1 MRSPGQQAG
10 GRGKKERESNIM
22 TTDKKQTNIPAGVIF
37 TLLALTQLI
46 NLSRLGE
53 NAKAM
58 PMLIVLTSL
67 AAYGVLAAAF
77 YTGNRTNLPLIG
89 FGLLAAAGLLIWMNG
104 FVIHSYS
111 TRVWVYRGDDEI
123 RFNLFCFLPGLA
135 DLASRLGILGV
146 AAAVFTDKVPQYRKK
161 AEAFWF
167 LPAVLQGASVVLAL
181 LAFLF
186 TNILSGAYWPFLPTF
201 LNLDT
206 ALLTAGL
213 ALAGMWIVCPDGMLE
228 SEGGGDGY
236 IGMIKLLL
244 LNFVTLGIY
253 QFFWIHRTTR
263 YLNRVEGEPRQKPG
277 TQVLACLFILFYTV
291 YWLYKNA
298 QRLDILAHE
307 YNIHR
312 NLAIVCLAFAPFLP
326 IVSIIVMQDRINT
339 ISMLDAQPAPAL
351 ENTVQ

>member
-1 MRSPGQQAG
+1 MATDT
-10 GRGKKERESNIM
+10 KK
-22 TTDKKQTNIPAGVIF
+22 TNIPAGVIF
-37 TLLALTQLI
+37 TLLALTQLV
-46 NLSRLGE
+46 NLTRLGE
-53 NAKAM
+53 SAKAM
-58 PMLIVLTSL
+58 SMLIALTGL
-67 AAYGVLAAAF
+67 AAYGVLAAVF

-89 FGLLAAAGLLIWMNG
+89 FGLLAVAGLLIWVNG
-104 FVIHSYS
+104 FAVHSYS
-111 TRVWVYRGDDEI
+111 TRIWVYRGDDEI

-135 DLASRLGILGV
+135 NFASKLGILGV
-146 AAAVFTDKVPQYRKK
+146 AAAVLTDKAPQYRQK
-161 AEAFWF
+161 AEKLWAA
-167 LPAVLQGASVVLAL
+167 PAILQGASIVLAL
-181 LAFLF
+181 LAYLF
-186 TNILSGAYWPFLPTF
+186 TNVLGGSYWPYLRSFLS
-201 LNLDT
+201 LNT

-213 ALAGMWIVCPDGMLE
+213 ALAGMWIAYPDGMPE
-228 SEGGGDGY
+228 SESGGDGY

-244 LNFVTLGIY
+244 LNFITLGIY

-263 YLNRVEGEPRQKPG
+263 YLNRVEGETRQKPG

-291 YWLYKNA
+291 YWIYKNA

-351 ENTVQ
+351 ENAV